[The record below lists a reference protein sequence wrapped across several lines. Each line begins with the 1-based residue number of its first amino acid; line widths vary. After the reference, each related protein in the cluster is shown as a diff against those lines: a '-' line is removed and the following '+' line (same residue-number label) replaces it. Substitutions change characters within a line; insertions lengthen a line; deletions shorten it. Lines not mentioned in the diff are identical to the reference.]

1 MTINSR
7 FLVNNTKLDN
17 NYAQLECVNDDTMVY
32 VPFIKEGYMPK
43 IYPLLLEKTSFII
56 TNTSQFT
63 ILAGV
68 YDHRLKVIKENSIT
82 QAEKH
87 EVKPNEKLK
96 IKVPTLNYNSELQ
109 FYTIASV
116 TNHVNINTYI
126 PTSVDEYIPY
136 LISTETNDHKSTI
149 NFEFQNF
156 ERFAIESNNSCNLNF
171 TTFLS
176 NR

>member
-7 FLVNNTKLDN
+7 FLVKNTKLVN

-32 VPFIKEGYMPK
+32 IPFIKEGYNPK
-43 IYPLLLEKTSFII
+43 LYPSLLETTSFII
-56 TNTSQFT
+56 TNTTQFT

-156 ERFAIESNNSCNLNF
+156 ERFTIEPNNSCNLNF
-171 TTFLS
+171 TTFLI